1 MPDNYAAPPLTVRSE
16 PEELWTSIEGV
27 RVRYLRA
34 GLGPP
39 LILLHGLLGYS
50 FSWRFNIPAFA
61 EQRTVYAVDM
71 PGAGYSERSKALDYS
86 FRGSATRLLTFAD
99 NLGLNHFDLLAT
111 SHGGA
116 VAMLAAAI
124 AQQDPVER
132 MRSLILVAPVNPWS
146 AHGRELAPF
155 LARPVISGLLGR
167 CMPHMHFADG
177 TVVRR
182 LYGDPRRI
190 SPGTVEGYSKPYI
203 AAGSFDYI
211 FDILRT
217 WNRDLDD
224 LEKSLPAIAGIPAL
238 LIWGTRDAAVDHH
251 SARVLARHLHCELIE
266 LPGVGHLPYE
276 EVPEQFNAAVIKFL
290 NSFAGAS
297 EATVRLD

>member
-1 MPDNYAAPPLTVRSE
+1 MPDNYSASPLTFSSE
-16 PEELWTSIEGV
+16 PEERWTSVEGV
-27 RVRYLRA
+27 RMRYLYA
-34 GLGPP
+34 GSGPP

-71 PGAGYSERSKALDYS
+71 PGAGYSERPKALDYS
-86 FRGSATRLLTFAD
+86 FRASAKRLLMFAH
-99 NLGLNHFDLLAT
+99 NLGLDRFDLLAT

-124 AQQDPVER
+124 AKQEPVQR

-146 AHGRELAPF
+146 VHGREFAPF
-155 LARPVISGLLGR
+155 LAAPVVSGVLGW
-167 CMPHMHFADG
+167 CLPHMRFASG
-177 TVVRR
+177 AVVRR
-182 LYGDPRRI
+182 LYGDARRI
-190 SPGTVEGYSKPYI
+190 SPGTAEGYSEPFVTS
-203 AAGSFDYI
+203 GGFDCV

-224 LEKSLPAIAGIPAL
+224 LEKSLPAVAGIPAL
-238 LIWGTRDAAVDHH
+238 LIWGTRDAAVDCH
-251 SARVLARHLHCELIE
+251 SARILASHLRCELIE

-276 EVPEQFNAAVIKFL
+276 EVPEQFNVAVIKFL
-290 NSFAGAS
+290 NSLT
-297 EATVRLD
+297 ATR